1 MLTRLVVLLAF
12 VQVAAAAAAEFTDA
26 DIVALDGVAL
36 RDELAAGRLSAERVT
51 DVFLRRIAAVDDSG
65 PQLGAVIEL
74 NPDARAV
81 ARELDRRRGSGVV
94 GPLHGVPVL
103 IKANIDT
110 ADRMAT
116 TAGSL
121 ALAEHRAA
129 SDAAL
134 VTRLRAAGA
143 VLLGKTNL
151 SEWANFR
158 SLESTSGWSSLGG
171 QTKNAYVLD
180 RNPCG
185 SSSGAAVAVAA
196 RLAPLAVGTET
207 DGSIVCPA
215 AANGVVGIKP
225 TLGAIDTAGII
236 PLARSQDTAGPM
248 ARTVAAA
255 ALLLDVLEGRP
266 EAPSRRASL
275 RGIRI
280 GVVRNYDGAGRDSG
294 AEMALAATL
303 NLLAANGIEFV
314 DPVFVSLPQT
324 TRGAEHSVLLAE
336 FRDGIDAYLSRVDKG
351 PRSLLDLI
359 AFNDRHAAEVMP
371 HFEQDLLL
379 AASKAPGVGTPLYV
393 AAKTLIAAERE
404 RLLALFETQR
414 LTALVAPANSR
425 AWRTNYARGDRFTV
439 GSSSI
444 AAVAGLPAIALPI
457 MLDRE
462 LPVGVNLIGRPGDEH
477 TLLAVAAALEARRG
491 SFPEPRFLSEA
502 ALD

>member
-1 MLTRLVVLLAF
+1 MLARLVVLVAF
-12 VQVAAAAAAEFTDA
+12 AHVAATATADLADA
-26 DIVALDGVAL
+26 DIVALDAVVL

-51 DVFLRRIAAVDDSG
+51 EAFLQRIAAIDDSG

-81 ARELDRRRGSGVV
+81 ARELDRRRRSGGV

-121 ALAEHRAA
+121 ALAEHRAVA
-129 SDAAL
+129 DAAL

-143 VLLGKTNL
+143 VVLGKTNL

-158 SLESTSGWSSLGG
+158 SFASTSGWSSLGG

-225 TLGAIDTAGII
+225 TLGAVDTAGII
-236 PLARSQDTAGPM
+236 PLARSQDTAGPI

-255 ALLLDVLEGRP
+255 AMLLGVLEGRP
-266 EAPSRRASL
+266 VRLSRGTSV
-275 RGIRI
+275 RGIRV
-280 GVVRNYDGAGRDSG
+280 GVVRNYDGAGSDSG
-294 AEMALAATL
+294 AETALAATL
-303 NLLAANGIEFV
+303 NLLVEAGLELV

-324 TRGAEHSVLLAE
+324 ARGAEHSVLLAE
-336 FRDGIDAYLSRVDKG
+336 FHDGIDAYLSRVDKG
-351 PRSLLDLI
+351 PHSLRELI
-359 AFNDRHAAEVMP
+359 EFNNRHAAEVMP
-371 HFEQDLLL
+371 HFGQDLLR
-379 AASKAPGVGTPLYV
+379 AASEAPEVGTPQYA
-393 AAKTLIAAERE
+393 AAKSVIAAARD
-404 RLLALFETQR
+404 RLLALFEAQR
-414 LTALVAPANSR
+414 ITVLVAPANSR
-425 AWRTNYARGDRFTV
+425 AWRTNYTEGDRFAV

-444 AAVAGLPAIALPI
+444 AAIAGFPAIALPT

-462 LPVGVNLIGRPGDEH
+462 LPLGVNLIARPGDEPA
-477 TLLAVAAALEARRG
+477 LLAIAAAIEARRG
-491 SFPEPRFLSEA
+491 SFPEPRFLLGA

>member
-1 MLTRLVVLLAF
+1 MLGRLVILVAF
-12 VQVAAAAAAEFTDA
+12 AHVAAGAAADLTDA
-26 DIVALDGVAL
+26 DVVALDAVAL

-51 DVFLRRIAAVDDSG
+51 DVFLRRIAAIDDGG

-81 ARELDRRRGSGVV
+81 ARDLDRRHSSGVV
-94 GPLHGVPVL
+94 GLLHGVPVL

-121 ALAEHRAA
+121 ALAEHRAVA
-129 SDAAL
+129 DAAL

-143 VLLGKTNL
+143 VVLGKTNL

-158 SLESTSGWSSLGG
+158 SFASTSGWSSLGG

-225 TLGAIDTAGII
+225 TFGAVDATGIV
-236 PLARSQDTAGPM
+236 PLARSQDTAGPL

-266 EAPSRRASL
+266 VERSLRTSL
-275 RGIRI
+275 RGARI
-280 GVVRNYDGAGRDSG
+280 GVVRNYDGAGNDSG
-294 AEMALAATL
+294 ADAALAATL
-303 NLLAANGIEFV
+303 NLLAASGLELV
-314 DPVFVSLPQT
+314 DPVFVSLPQM
-324 TRGAEHSVLLAE
+324 TRGAEHTVLLAE
-336 FRDGIDAYLSRVDKG
+336 FHDGIDAYLSRVDKG
-351 PRSLLDLI
+351 PRSLRDLI
-359 AFNDRHAAEVMP
+359 DFNDRHAAQVMP
-371 HFEQDLLL
+371 HFGQDLLL
-379 AASKAPGVGTPLYV
+379 AAHEAPGVDTPLYA
-393 AAKTLIAAERE
+393 AAKNVIAAERD
-404 RLLALFETQR
+404 RLLALFEAQR

-425 AWRTNYARGDRFTV
+425 AWRTDYTAGDTFTV

-444 AAVAGLPAIALPI
+444 AAVAGFPAIALPLL
-457 MLDRE
+457 LDHE
-462 LPVGVNLIGRPGDEH
+462 LPLGVNLIGRPGDEH
-477 TLLAVAAALEARRG
+477 TLLAIAAAIELRRG
-491 SFPEPRFLSEA
+491 TFPEPRFLA
-502 ALD
+502 K